1 MEETKKDI
9 VIDDSKHKLTQK
21 QIVLSHLIEFGCFSM
36 PEANYKFGITRL
48 AAIICDLRKEGYNIE
63 TEDCYGK
70 HSKTGADTK
79 WANYILKAVPAA

>member
-48 AAIICDLRKEGYNIE
+48 AAIIDTLKKEGYDIDKE
-63 TEDCYGK
+63 MHYRTSK
-70 HSKTGADTK
+70 KTGGMSK